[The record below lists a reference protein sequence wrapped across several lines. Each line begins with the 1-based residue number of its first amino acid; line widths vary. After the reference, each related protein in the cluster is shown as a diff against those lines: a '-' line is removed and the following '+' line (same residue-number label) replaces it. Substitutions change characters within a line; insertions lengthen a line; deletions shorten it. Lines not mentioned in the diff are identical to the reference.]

1 MTGRYWLNHFLSRFS
16 MPLLCTDCLFDY
28 GCLILLGRLI
38 TDNAC
43 LKPFEC
49 IHDIQQDNLD
59 RIIFS
64 RMSWAM
70 ANVWL
75 GGLELPGTCDAEARL
90 SAYFK
95 YSGSWGEP
103 PLYATQFASTVSL
116 WTLSNSRVVYANC
129 QGDSLCPFIYY
140 SCMWLMVCLSCSRLS
155 KVISMEW
162 RSAGEHA
169 HEVSHLLFTD
179 DCLLFFRA
187 TAEQSGRIENAL
199 PKYFA
204 GPQGNRSTLTSVPS
218 FLDRDWDP
226 WIFII

>member
-1 MTGRYWLNHFLSRFS
+1 
-16 MPLLCTDCLFDY
+16 
-28 GCLILLGRLI
+28 
-38 TDNAC
+38 
-43 LKPFEC
+43 
-49 IHDIQQDNLD
+49 
-59 RIIFS
+59 
-64 RMSWAM
+64 MSWAM

-75 GGLELPGTCDAEARL
+75 GGSELPGTCDAEARL

-103 PLYATQFASTVSL
+103 PLYATLFASTVSL
-116 WTLSNSRVVYANC
+116 WTFSNPRPRVVYANC
-129 QGDSLCPFIYY
+129 QGDALCPFIYY
-140 SCMWLMVCLSCSRLS
+140 SCMLLMVCLSCSRLS

-169 HEVSHLLFTD
+169 Y

-204 GPQGNRSTLTSVPS
+204 GPQGNRLTLTSGPS
-218 FLDRDWDP
+218 FFRPRLGTVNFYNLDPAHYPRKYSTKLTLGIP
-226 WIFII
+226 ICNTLLK